1 MQNKSNRIY
10 SKLAKL
16 KNVRPTEKAG
26 RYKFHEGK
34 EILIFNDIKKKLIF
48 KKNDNFLDIGCG
60 CGPLTDLLVNYC
72 QKKNIYLTLCD
83 IPAVINELK
92 KKYKKFKNI
101 KYIDKEFQKTKID
114 KKFDKILCYSV
125 IHIVDSP
132 LNFSKKIISSI
143 NQKGKAFIG
152 DITNINKKF
161 RYLQS
166 DFGRK
171 NDKSNFPNKMTI
183 QQFKRITKQNKK
195 THDDLIL
202 KILSY
207 SRKHNK
213 TSYVLKQPLNLPFS
227 FTREDILVEEF

>member
-92 KKYKKFKNI
+92 KNI
-101 KYIDKEFQKTKID
+101 KSSKI
-114 KKFDKILCYSV
+114 
-125 IHIVDSP
+125 
-132 LNFSKKIISSI
+132 
-143 NQKGKAFIG
+143 
-152 DITNINKKF
+152 
-161 RYLQS
+161 
-166 DFGRK
+166 
-171 NDKSNFPNKMTI
+171 
-183 QQFKRITKQNKK
+183 
-195 THDDLIL
+195 
-202 KILSY
+202 
-207 SRKHNK
+207 
-213 TSYVLKQPLNLPFS
+213 
-227 FTREDILVEEF
+227 